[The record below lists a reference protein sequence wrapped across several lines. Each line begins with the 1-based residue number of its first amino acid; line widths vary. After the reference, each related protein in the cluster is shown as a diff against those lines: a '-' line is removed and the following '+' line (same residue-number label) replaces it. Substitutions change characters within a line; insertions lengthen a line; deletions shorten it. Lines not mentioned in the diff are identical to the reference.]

1 MTVMTRAIRFTM
13 GASVLALM
21 AAMPSNAAA
30 QIQVGTKVGTA
41 PPATS
46 AGAGT
51 YESLGRRDPFVTLI
65 APRRASPNAIAVPR
79 SSTGLGSFLL
89 ADVTITGLVRFG
101 NQMTAIIQG
110 ADKMSYVAKT
120 GSKLA
125 DAVIKSIDKQGV
137 VFVDIPHPGTGAR
150 AQETRKLL
158 RQVSGDNR

>member
-1 MTVMTRAIRFTM
+1 MTVMTSAIRFTIAA
-13 GASVLALM
+13 GVLAVM
-21 AAMPSNAAA
+21 AVMPSNAAA

-41 PPATS
+41 PPPTS

-65 APRRASPNAIAVPR
+65 TPRRAATGNLSVPR
-79 SSTGLGSFLL
+79 ASNGLGSFML
-89 ADVTITGLVRFG
+89 ADVTVTGLVRFG
-101 NQMTAIIQG
+101 NQMTAILQG
-110 ADKMSYVAKT
+110 ADRMSYVAKA

-137 VFVDIPHPGTGAR
+137 VFVDIPQPGTGGR
-150 AQETRKLL
+150 PQETRKLL

>member
-13 GASVLALM
+13 AAGVLALM
-21 AAMPSNAAA
+21 AVMPSNAAA

-41 PPATS
+41 PPPTS

-65 APRRASPNAIAVPR
+65 APRRAAPNAVAVPR

-89 ADVTITGLVRFG
+89 ADVTVTGLVRYG

-110 ADKMSYVAKT
+110 ADKMSYVAKP
-120 GSKLA
+120 GAKLA

-150 AQETRKLL
+150 PQETRKLL